1 MKAAIV
7 LLISLFLIGCG
18 SRSRNVYKTEEKTT
32 FDNETSIQETKS
44 VTSEISSITDIRNFL
59 FSNGLKIK
67 SNGQNYELKYG
78 DLTFS
83 GSADIEFSQRKEEK
97 VIHNVYKVHT
107 TYITE
112 TKFQTKTFF
121 KTDKTTKNLNVERS
135 GVSFGSMVWIVI
147 FSLISGV
154 VLWELAKRLILRK

>member
-1 MKAAIV
+1 MKTAIV

-18 SRSRNVYKTEEKTT
+18 SRSKNVYKTEEKAT
-32 FDNETSIQETKS
+32 FENETSTQETKS

-59 FSNGLKIK
+59 INNGLKIK
-67 SNGQNYELKYG
+67 SNGQNYELRYG
-78 DLTFS
+78 DLVFS
-83 GSADIEFSQRKEEK
+83 GSADLEFTETKEETF
-97 VIHNVYKVHT
+97 IHHKYQIHT
-107 TYITE
+107 TYITDI
-112 TKFQTKTFF
+112 KYQTKTFF

-135 GVSFGSMVWIVI
+135 GVSFGYMVWIVI

>member
-1 MKAAIV
+1 MKTTIL
-7 LLISLFLIGCG
+7 LLISILLLSCG
-18 SRSRNVYKTEEKTT
+18 TRKKNLNRIEEQSN
-32 FDNETSIQETKS
+32 FENNSSLNESSSLTNRTSS
-44 VTSEISSITDIRNFL
+44 VTDVRNFL
-59 FSNGLKIK
+59 INNGLKIK

-78 DLTFS
+78 DLVFS
-83 GSADIEFSQRKEEK
+83 GSADLEFSEKKEETI
-97 VIHNVYKVHT
+97 IHHIYQIHT
-107 TYITE
+107 TYITDI
-112 TKFQTKTFF
+112 TFKTKTFF